1 MLKIGAD
8 DFLGKIFWGAGSD
21 KHAQTILYQPTN
33 CVFGHFVG
41 FALKGLKITSPAKL
55 FLVIK

>member
-8 DFLGKIFWGAGSD
+8 DFLGKIFWGPGSD
-21 KHAQTILYQPTN
+21 KHTQTILYQPTN

-41 FALKGLKITSPAKL
+41 LALKGLKITSAAKL
-55 FLVIK
+55 SLVIK